1 MNNIHSSFLSKYFKS
16 NLNLFLKIAGISFL
30 AASQAFIASSASA
43 GTALSAKETFSGKVN
58 YTGTGGTL
66 RSNPDPIIVN
76 RRNTNSGNACSLNS
90 TSTAQLSG
98 IPSNATVKKAYLYW
112 GGSGSTVDSS
122 VKLDGTSLT
131 ADNTYQD
138 SYPLLSLNFF
148 QGVKDV
154 TNIVANKGN
163 GNYQFSDLSVDNGG
177 DQCASSA
184 VLSAWSLI
192 VIYEDPSIP
201 RDKLNTIKL
210 YEGFKA
216 SRYESINYTLGGIQ
230 VANNPV
236 AKFTML
242 LWEGD
247 ELLGGTNEKFGFNS
261 HTLTDL
267 LNPINNQFNS
277 SINTLNLS
285 TTYGVDLDTFNISSY
300 VTAGQTSV
308 TGTVSTDADLVLQ
321 SAALIMVTDTLANES
336 PSAQPDTIT
345 TDEDNSVDYN
355 LIRGNPA
362 NDNGKDTD
370 PEGDAL
376 TVTKFNV
383 GGTEYTLDAQ
393 TTNRQVTMPSGALL
407 TVKSNGD
414 VIYNPNGR
422 FESLNP
428 GQTAQNPDQFTYTIS
443 DTKGTSSA
451 IATVNINGVADD
463 PVAEDD
469 TATTDEDTV
478 KWISVLMNDSDPNT
492 PKENLTIT
500 KIKNTT
506 VSVGS
511 VITLDSG
518 ATVKLVQ
525 RSDSSK
531 YSTLGKY
538 LLKYDPEP
546 SASLNLLNEGQKGT
560 ETFTYTVSDPEG
572 NTGQANVTVTVD
584 GITDTYS
591 D

>member
-1 MNNIHSSFLSKYFKS
+1 MNNIHSSFLSKYLKS
-16 NLNLFLKIAGISFL
+16 NLNLFLKISGISFL

-66 RSNPDPIIVN
+66 RSNPDSINP
-76 RRNTNSGNACSLNS
+76 CSLNS

-122 VKLDGTSLT
+122 VTLDGTSLT
-131 ADNTYQD
+131 ADQTYTD
-138 SYPLLSLNFF
+138 TYSTYSFF

-154 TNIVANKGN
+154 TSKVVSKRN
-163 GNYQFSDLSVDNGG
+163 GNYQFKDLSVSTSSTYCG
-177 DQCASSA
+177 SSA

-201 RDKLNTIKL
+201 RDKLNTIRL

-216 SRYESINYTLGGIQ
+216 SRYESVNYTLGGIQ

-247 ELLGGTNEKFGFNS
+247 ESLGGTNEKLGFNS

-300 VTAGQTSV
+300 VTPGQTSV

-355 LIRGNPA
+355 LIRGNPT

-414 VIYNPNGR
+414 VTYNPNGR

-428 GQTAQNPDQFTYTIS
+428 GQTAQNPDSFTYTIS

-451 IATVNINGVADD
+451 TATVNINGVADD
-463 PVAEDD
+463 PVAVDD

-478 KWISVLMNDSDPNT
+478 ESIPVLQNDSDPNT
-492 PKENLTIT
+492 ARENLTIT

-506 VSVGS
+506 VSVGE
-511 VITLDSG
+511 VVTLDSG

-525 RSDSSK
+525 INDSSK
-531 YSTLGKY
+531 HSSKGKY
-538 LLKYDPEP
+538 ALEYDPRP
-546 SASLNLLNEGQKGT
+546 SASLNLLNRGQQAT
-560 ETFTYTVSDPEG
+560 PLETFTYTVRDPEG
-572 NTGQANVTVTVD
+572 NTGQGNVTVTVD

>member
-1 MNNIHSSFLSKYFKS
+1 MNNIYSSFFSKYLKS
-16 NLNLFLKIAGISFL
+16 NLNLLLKISGISFL
-30 AASQAFIASSASA
+30 VASQAFIASSAFAS
-43 GTALSAKETFSGKVN
+43 TPLSAKETFSGKVN

-66 RSNPDPIIVN
+66 RSKPDPTYNN
-76 RRNTNSGNACSLNS
+76 RGKINNGGDACSLNP

-112 GGSGSTVDSS
+112 GGSGSNIDRT

-138 SYPLLSLNFF
+138 YFYLLNARFF

-163 GNYQFSDLSVDNGG
+163 GSYQFSDLSVDNGG
-177 DQCASSA
+177 DQCNSKT

-216 SRYESINYTLGGIQ
+216 SRNDDVNFTLDGIR

-247 ELLGGTNEKFGFNS
+247 ESLGGDNEFFKFNGN
-261 HTLTDL
+261 TLTDEY
-267 LNPINNQFNS
+267 NPLKNQFNS
-277 SINTLNLS
+277 SINTLSS
-285 TTYGVDLDTFNISSY
+285 TNTYGVDLDTFDVSNK

-308 TGTVSTDADLVLQ
+308 TGTVSTNNDLVLQ

-345 TDEDNSVDYN
+345 TDEDTTGTYN

-362 NDNGKDTD
+362 NNNGRDTD

-376 TVTKFNV
+376 TVTKFNI

-407 TVKSNGD
+407 TVYRNGD
-414 VIYNPNGR
+414 VSYNPNGR

-443 DTKGTSSA
+443 DSKGTSSA
-451 IATVNINGVADD
+451 TATVNINGVADD
-463 PVAEDD
+463 PVAVDD
-469 TATTDEDTV
+469 TATTDEDTAV
-478 KWISVLMNDSDPNT
+478 DINVLENDTDPNGSA
-492 PKENLTIT
+492 LRVT
-500 KIKNTT
+500 KINNVPLSLSTP
-506 VSVGS
+506 VSLTG
-511 VITLDSG
+511 D
-518 ATVKLVQ
+518 K
-525 RSDSSK
+525 
-531 YSTLGKY
+531 STSASISLNDDGTIS
-538 LLKYDPEP
+538 YDP
-546 SASLNLLNEGQKGT
+546 SQSTVLNFLNKGQSKA
-560 ETFTYTVSDPEG
+560 ETFTYIVSDPEG
-572 NTGQANVTVTVD
+572 NTDEGTVTITVN
-584 GITDTYS
+584 GITDTFA